1 MSVVERLRRRQGPGD
16 DAIVFGG
23 GDLVVES
30 MTKRDLRA
38 GVLDVERASYPTGWS
53 QRVFQTE
60 LDQMR
65 AGHRWYV
72 VARAGHRLTTDGH
85 PRPAEQTAI
94 LGHAGLMFV
103 ADEAHVTTVAV
114 RPDQRRSGLAS
125 RMLLTLVE
133 EALRRGA
140 TAWTLEVRASATG
153 AQELYR
159 SFGFVPAGVRVG
171 YYEAPKD
178 TPDAR
183 REDAIVM
190 WCHDIGSDGYRRRL
204 DELWEQYR

>member
-1 MSVVERLRRRQGPGD
+1 MSVVERLRRGHGRN
-16 DAIVFGG
+16 DAVVFGHG
-23 GDLVVES
+23 ELVVAP
-30 MTKRDLRA
+30 MRKRDLRA

-53 QRVFQTE
+53 QKIFQTE

-72 VARAGHRLTTDGH
+72 VARPGRGLGADGA
-85 PRPAEQTAI
+85 PRSVEHTA
-94 LGHAGLMFV
+94 LHGHAGLMFV

-114 RPDQRRSGLAS
+114 RPDQRRGGTAS
-125 RMLLTLVE
+125 RMLLALAD

-140 TAWTLEVRASATG
+140 EAWTLEVRASATG

-159 SFGFVPAGVRVG
+159 TFGFAPAGVRLG
-171 YYEAPKD
+171 YYEAPAD
-178 TPDAR
+178 QADAR

-190 WCHDIGSDGYRRRL
+190 WCHDIQGAAYRSRL
-204 DELWEQYR
+204 DELWERYR